1 MLSNVQDVFSVK
13 LPTAKSI
20 AWLLCS
26 AAVWIG
32 GCRRPA
38 YQDLYVQNMAAEIRD
53 LEDII
58 YDYDHEYRKL
68 ELELEASKRE
78 NELLKKMGINP
89 KNQSILGPSGSTP
102 SPSDKNWQ
110 GRSPSDTPENP
121 PPANLEP
128 LPSMNLKDDASSTP
142 LKSLQAEPS
151 EPLKLEPTPAAP
163 ADPAI
168 EKSLPTPPSAIL
180 PPPATS
186 GPAPK
191 SVDPG
196 LMEPPAIDLGTPT
209 EELPPDLNKKPGVE
223 SGKIPGGSTNPAPLL
238 PPPTLG
244 ALEVE
249 LGRIPKS
256 ANVRRR
262 ATRLTD
268 PQSLVID
275 QPISQA
281 SYATPSSQAQSNLA
295 QSNLAIDRRRE
306 DSPLPLDQ
314 RLTEISFVRPFSI
327 ALDLDGQPGDDAV
340 RLVLQPRNAAGE
352 FIPHPAELVVSIIN
366 PELEDESARLG
377 MWKFTPQQVEQAIRK
392 QGNAKGIHID
402 LQLEGNVPAGKKVL
416 VFVRYQTADGRR
428 LESSYEYILST
439 PGDLESK
446 WLPRAGSSSRSARGS
461 GG

>member
-1 MLSNVQDVFSVK
+1 MQDELSVNST
-13 LPTAKSI
+13 TAKSI

-26 AAVWIG
+26 AAVLIG

-58 YDYDHEYRKL
+58 YEYDHEYRKL

-78 NELLKKMGINP
+78 NELLKKMGINA
-89 KNQSILGPSGSTP
+89 KNQSILGSGGNTP

-110 GRSPSDTPENP
+110 DRVPSVAPEKDPTVHREPSPS
-121 PPANLEP
+121 ANLKED
-128 LPSMNLKDDASSTP
+128 SSSTP
-142 LKSLQAEPS
+142 LKSLEAEPS

-163 ADPAI
+163 ADDKKLPA
-168 EKSLPTPPSAIL
+168 PPPSIL
-180 PPPATS
+180 PPPAADS
-186 GPAPK
+186 PAPK

-209 EELPPDLNKKPGVE
+209 DELPPLNKKPGE
-223 SGKIPGGSTNPAPLL
+223 ASGKIPGGSTSPAPLL

-256 ANVRRR
+256 TNIRPR
-262 ATRLTD
+262 ATRPTD
-268 PQSLVID
+268 PQSLGINNPV
-275 QPISQA
+275 SQA
-281 SYATPSSQAQSNLA
+281 SYATQPNTLGEMQG
-295 QSNLAIDRRRE
+295 E
-306 DSPLPLDQ
+306 DNPLPLDQ

-352 FIPHPAELVVSIIN
+352 FIPNPAELVVSIIN
-366 PELEDESARLG
+366 PEVEDESARLG
-377 MWKFTPQQVEQAIRK
+377 IWKFTPQQIEQAIRK

-402 LQLEGNVPAGKKVL
+402 LELDGKVPAGKKVL

-446 WLPRAGSSSRSARGS
+446 WLPRASSSSRSARGS